1 MKKIKYL
8 LISLFIFSSLFF
20 MIGCKEKECEHEYK
34 YDRHEATCTEKGVIE
49 SYCSKCG
56 IKGDTQY
63 LPKLDHDFIVEEG
76 YEATCTFN
84 GYTDKIYCGRC
95 GYVKQEKEEILASHD
110 LVIDKGYEPTC
121 TEWGLSDGKHCTKC
135 SYVEEGTYIEPTH
148 NETIIPGK
156 DATCGEPGYTEG
168 SYCSV
173 CNEILTES
181 NPIQATEKH
190 NFIEHNDCSVCGTP
204 YYTLGA
210 NYYLSDD
217 ETGYLV
223 AYEFMNNLPEE
234 VYLPT
239 YYNGKPVIGLAYH
252 AFYEKDTIKKIVFS
266 DNIKVIGG
274 TSIYHCDNL
283 ETLVF
288 NSAIE
293 EYQSYG
299 ISSNDN
305 LKYVYYNGSIADWC
319 NIKFAGAFIIYSLY
333 NPSKMDYF
341 YVADQNGDVDYN
353 NKKYS
358 RVLDLVIPE
367 GVTKINNYVF
377 STFKFLNSVSLP
389 STLQEIGD
397 YCFSDCTGIKEI
409 NIPANVKKL
418 GNGTFSDCTGI
429 EKITLPNTLNELGN
443 NVFSGCTNLV
453 TANIP
458 TVLESISGGLFRDC
472 TSLTNITI
480 PRGVTKIGASAFYNC
495 ESITSIEIPALVT
508 EIGSNAF
515 YGTSIKTI
523 TLPNVV
529 TMGYGVFEQCKLLE
543 SIHIPGSLVTLPNS
557 TFKNCSQLKTV
568 TFDTNHTASNDENG
582 IYIKFT
588 IGWEAFCC
596 CTSLETIT
604 LPSYCEG
611 INDSAFISCENLTT
625 VNLPLKDTI
634 NQTYDFT
641 IGKQAFASCVKLQ
654 SIILPKGSHI
664 IDELAFF
671 NCYKLSYIV
680 IPAGVEQIKA
690 NAFNGCYS
698 LDKIYYEL
706 DEIDYAMIEIDP
718 TNTALTDNKIY
729 YYSKTEKTDGQ
740 WWYYVDWVPTEW

>member
-1 MKKIKYL
+1 MGKYHFIAIGGIGMSGLAKYL
-8 LISLFIFSSLFF
+8 LEDGHSVTGSDIQDSKYIDALRKLGADVY
-20 MIGCKEKECEHEYK
+20 IGH
-34 YDRHEATCTEKGVIE
+34 
-49 SYCSKCG
+49 
-56 IKGDTQY
+56 
-63 LPKLDHDFIVEEG
+63 
-76 YEATCTFN
+76 
-84 GYTDKIYCGRC
+84 
-95 GYVKQEKEEILASHD
+95 KEENLPEDAD
-110 LVIDKGYEPTC
+110 AVIVSTAIK
-121 TEWGLSDGKHCTKC
+121 
-135 SYVEEGTYIEPTH
+135 
-148 NETIIPGK
+148 
-156 DATCGEPGYTEG
+156 
-168 SYCSV
+168 
-173 CNEILTES
+173 ES
-181 NPIQATEKH
+181 NPELIKAKNLGLKIYHRSDLLKEIAESAQSSKKCFIGFAGTHGKTTTSGMASYVLEKANLKPSFVVGGIVPELNTNAQH
-190 NFIEHNDCSVCGTP
+190 KDGNCFVAELDESDGTLIKYHP
-204 YYTLGA
+204 
-210 NYYLSDD
+210 DI
-217 ETGYLV
+217 LV
-223 AYEFMNNLPEE
+223 INNLEE
-234 VYLPT
+234 DHLDFYK
-239 YYNGKPVIGLAYH
+239 NGMSDI
-252 AFYEKDTIKKIVFS
+252 IK
-266 DNIKVIGG
+266 
-274 TSIYHCDNL
+274 
-283 ETLVF
+283 VF

-341 YVADQNGDVDYN
+341 YVADKNGDVDYN

-367 GVTKINNYVF
+367 GVTKINNYAF

-409 NIPANVKKL
+409 NIPGNVKKL

-429 EKITLPNTLNELGN
+429 EEITLPNTLNELGN

-480 PRGVTKIGASAFYNC
+480 PSGVTKIGASAFYNC

-543 SIHIPGSLVTLPNS
+543 SIHIPGSLATLPNL
-557 TFKNCSQLKTV
+557 TFKNCSKLKTV

-634 NQTYDFT
+634 NQTYDLT

-654 SIILPKGSHI
+654 SIVLPKGSHI

-690 NAFNGCYS
+690 NAFDGCYS

-729 YYSKTEKTDGQ
+729 
-740 WWYYVDWVPTEW
+740 

>member
-1 MKKIKYL
+1 MKNIKYL
-8 LISLFIFSSLFF
+8 LISLFIFGTLFF
-20 MIGCKEKECEHEYK
+20 VVSCKEKECEHEWETI
-34 YDRHEATCTEKGVIE
+34 RHESTCVDAGV
-49 SYCSKCG
+49 SFKKCSKCG
-56 IKGDTQY
+56 LDEDHQK
-63 LPKLDHDFIVEEG
+63 LPLVNHTFVEEEG
-76 YEATCTFN
+76 YPASCTQD
-84 GYTDKIYCGRC
+84 GLTKKIYCSVC
-95 GYVKQEKEEILASHD
+95 NYISQDHQTINASHD
-110 LVIDKGYEPTC
+110 LVVDKGYEPTC

-135 SYVEEGTYIEPTH
+135 SYVEEGTYIEPAH
-148 NETIIPGK
+148 NEIIVPAK
-156 DATCGEPGYTEG
+156 EATCGEAGYTES

-173 CNEILTES
+173 CNETLSES
-181 NPIQATEKH
+181 SPIDATEQH
-190 NFIEHNDCSVCGTP
+190 TFIDHNDCSVCSTP

-217 ETGYLV
+217 ETGYFV
-223 AYEFMNNLPEE
+223 SYEWANNLPEE

-239 YYNGKPVIGLAYH
+239 YYNNKPVIGLSYH
-252 AFYEKDTIKKIVFS
+252 AFYEKDTVKKIVFS
-266 DNIKVIGG
+266 DTIKIISG
-274 TSIYHCDNL
+274 TSIYYCENL
-283 ETLVF
+283 DTIVL

-293 EYQSYG
+293 KYESYG

-305 LKYVYYNGSIADWC
+305 LKYVYFNGSIADWC
-319 NIKFAGAFIIYSLY
+319 NIEFDGSFIIYSLY
-333 NPSKMDYF
+333 NPSKMEYF
-341 YVADQNGDVDYN
+341 YVADQNGDLNYN
-353 NKKYS
+353 NKKYT

-367 GVTKINNYVF
+367 GVTKINNNAF
-377 STFKFLNSVSLP
+377 STFKFLNSVTFP

-397 YCFSDCTGIKEI
+397 YSFSDCTGITEI
-409 NIPANVKKL
+409 NIPTSTKKI
-418 GNGTFSDCTGI
+418 GSGAFSGCK
-429 EKITLPNTLNELGN
+429 EITEIALPNTLNDLGN
-443 NVFSGCTNLV
+443 SVFNGCSNLV

-458 TVLESISGGLFRDC
+458 TVLESISDGLFSDC

-480 PRGVTKIGASAFYNC
+480 PSGVTKIGSSAFYNC
-495 ESITSIEIPALVT
+495 KSITSIEIPALVT

-523 TLPNVV
+523 ELPNVV

-543 SIHIPGSLVTLPNS
+543 SIHIPGSLATLPDS
-557 TFKNCSQLKTV
+557 TFKNCSKLKTV
-568 TFDTNHTASNDENG
+568 TFDTNHTASNDEEG

-588 IGWEAFCC
+588 IGWEAFCN

-611 INDSAFISCENLTT
+611 IKSSAFISCENLTT

-634 NQTYDFT
+634 NQTYNFE
-641 IGKQAFASCVKLQ
+641 IGRQAFASCVKLQ
-654 SIILPKGSHI
+654 SIVLPKGTHI
-664 IDELAFF
+664 IDELAFY

-706 DEIDYAMIEIDP
+706 DEIDFAMIEIDS
-718 TNTALTDNKIY
+718 TNTTLTDNKIY